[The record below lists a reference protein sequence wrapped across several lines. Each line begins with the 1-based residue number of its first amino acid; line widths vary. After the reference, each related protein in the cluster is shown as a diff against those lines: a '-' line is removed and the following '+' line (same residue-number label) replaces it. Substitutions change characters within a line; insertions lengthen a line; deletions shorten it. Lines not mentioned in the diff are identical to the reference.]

1 MIVYHVTYDLCRNT
15 AGVNWVCLIHG
26 LSGLIK
32 WDFCLFTFMVMWLL
46 SVSFLIFISGS
57 HQPHHGTLSG
67 LMIQHEEAWPPNP
80 PHPVFI
86 WIVPLAPTLRR
97 TLPSWDGVMTTS
109 TAKDQSGVFCLYSS
123 PLMRLKSPL
132 HSLTSAVHECT
143 IRHTFCWL
151 NSSAPWWANLSTCS
165 KLTSEWFRHWF
176 WSKDQRW
183 FEGMFPYKPLLMF

>member
-46 SVSFLIFISGS
+46 LVSFLIFISGS

-80 PHPVFI
+80 PPPCLHLNCPISSNPQTYTPFLGWCYDHVHGQGPI
-86 WIVPLAPTLRR
+86 WCFLFVLVSIDAFEV
-97 TLPSWDGVMTTS
+97 TS
-109 TAKDQSGVFCLYSS
+109 TLLNICRPWMHHQTYDLLVEQLC
-123 PLMRLKSPL
+123 PLVSEP
-132 HSLTSAVHECT
+132 
-143 IRHTFCWL
+143 F
-151 NSSAPWWANLSTCS
+151 NL
-165 KLTSEWFRHWF
+165 F
-176 WSKDQRW
+176 
-183 FEGMFPYKPLLMF
+183 